1 MNWVGRYNDDD
12 LTGHNRDMYSRP
24 IGTCITNSEVI
35 QTITFFMILVLNIK
49 LPKFFLVNFRGIHYH
64 FYSLINIYNRIYLL
78 LKKMGEILFCM
89 RSYVLFFTI

>member
-35 QTITFFMILVLNIK
+35 QTITFFMILVLNSK
-49 LPKFFLVNFRGIHYH
+49 LPKLFLVHYH
-64 FYSLINIYNRIYLL
+64 FYSLINIYNRVYLL